1 MLNDRLYKFYNSKF
15 WWRHMKTIYIL
26 CFVYFNVC
34 LWLIYF
40 LRTFSLYSMFRL
52 SSKQLEDRRGR
63 VILHLMTLLF
73 RQELVN
79 FARIHVLTINITFF
93 WALQF
98 QIMQQHMLYAQ
109 FNRFYPINNQIS
121 TYFLT
126 KIYCQVLSYF
136 SMVPLKMVV
145 LYCF

>member
-1 MLNDRLYKFYNSKF
+1 
-15 WWRHMKTIYIL
+15 MKTIYNIL

-52 SSKQLEDRRGR
+52 SSKQLEDGGGR

-73 RQELVN
+73 CQELVN
-79 FARIHVLTINITFF
+79 FARIRVLTMNIHF
-93 WALQF
+93 LVSVPVSN
-98 QIMQQHMLYAQ
+98 QQHMLYTQ

-136 SMVPLKMVV
+136 SMVLLKMVV
-145 LYCF
+145 LYCS